1 MRLVTVIMIL
11 FFGAIHPIQAISS
24 QSLGIETTAKSVFL
38 FDLTANKIV
47 FVKEPDVMVPLA
59 SLTKLMTAL
68 VLYEKGVPENEWV
81 EFKAGDKRNGNIPYL
96 IPGEEIQKKD
106 LWNLM
111 LMASSNDAVMAL
123 VRTSGFIEEEFV
135 KSMNQKARQLGL
147 RRLSFADPT
156 GLNPANTGSAR
167 EITALARVALSVPKI
182 RETLQK
188 SQYVF
193 TPRGKTKRKAV
204 ATNLLL
210 NSFINQDPYEMI
222 GGKTGYVEESR
233 YNMVFAVRQ
242 KSDNRQLMGALLGS
256 ETSEDRS
263 QEVKGLIYW
272 GFEKAR

>member
-1 MRLVTVIMIL
+1 MRLTAIIIVL
-11 FFGAIHPIQAISS
+11 FFGTIHPIQAISQ

-38 FDLTANKIV
+38 FDLTVDRILFAKN
-47 FVKEPDVMVPLA
+47 PDVMMPLA
-59 SLTKLMTAL
+59 SLTKLMSAL
-68 VLYEKGVPENEWV
+68 VLYEKGVAENDWV
-81 EFKAGDKRNGNIPYL
+81 KFEAGDKRNGNIPYL
-96 IPGEEIQKKD
+96 IPGEEVQKKD

-111 LMASSNDAVMAL
+111 LVASSNDAAMAL
-123 VRTSGFIEEEFV
+123 VRTSGFTEDEFV
-135 KSMNQKARQLGL
+135 KAMNQKARQLGL

-156 GLNPANTGSAR
+156 GLNPNNLGSAR
-167 EITALARVALSVPKI
+167 EITALARVVLSVPQI

-193 TPRGKTKRKAV
+193 APRGKTKRKAV
-204 ATNLLL
+204 TTNLLL

-233 YNMVFAVRQ
+233 YNMAFAVRQ
-242 KSDNRQLMGALLGS
+242 KSNNRQLMGALLGS

-272 GFEKAR
+272 GYENRH